1 MQDQQFGVHNIK
13 KFLLVLLLPIIVNA
27 STNTLTINSNLNKL
41 YYETDNISDNLL
53 YHIDMTPGKTF
64 EDTLNIKNLTT
75 NNYMLY
81 LKINKESVNEEEQDL
96 LNNINIIIH
105 NKDDKLLYDGPASGT
120 DYKVDNTLVD
130 DIIYIGTYKPYD
142 LDILKLSTTLKKEY
156 DNKEDNNIKE
166 VEWQFYA
173 ISNDKVQVIN
183 PNTNDN
189 IIKYILLL
197 LITPILIIL
206 IIKHKKK
213 I

>member
-105 NKDDKLLYDGPASGT
+105 NKDNKLLYDGPASGT

-130 DIIYIGTYKPYD
+130 DTIYIGTYKPYD

>member
-96 LNNINIIIH
+96 LNNINIRIH

-130 DIIYIGTYKPYD
+130 DTIYIGTYKPYD
-142 LDILKLSTTLKKEY
+142 LDKLKLSTTLKKEY

-206 IIKHKKK
+206 IIKRKKK